1 MNYFFMILGGRKTKV
16 TSSEEQYSELKCWP
30 TAQKQTNILSAA
42 GPSVH
47 ELIIYIRESVLFHLN
62 I

>member
-47 ELIIYIRESVLFHLN
+47 ELIIY
-62 I
+62 